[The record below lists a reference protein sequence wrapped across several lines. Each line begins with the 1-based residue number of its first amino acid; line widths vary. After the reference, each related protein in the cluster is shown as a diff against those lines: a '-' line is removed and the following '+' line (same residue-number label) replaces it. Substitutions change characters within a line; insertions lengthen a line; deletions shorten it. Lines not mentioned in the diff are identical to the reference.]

1 MRKAAAEGRL
11 PSRRTGSGQRIFEQA
26 DLDLYLGRPAAGR
39 TPSARIEALYCRV
52 SGSAGQESSLANQEA
67 MLRESATGA
76 VYRVYK
82 DRGSGLR
89 EKLAGL
95 DRLLDDVARGHFTV
109 VRVVWRDRL
118 ARFGVVWI
126 ERYLSVVGVTV
137 EVLRE
142 QGEISLA
149 EELMDDFMALL
160 ASFSGRF
167 YRLRSKQNQR
177 RLLDDAGA
185 RLGRDEQ

>member
-1 MRKAAAEGRL
+1 M
-11 PSRRTGSGQRIFEQA
+11 
-26 DLDLYLGRPAAGR
+26 
-39 TPSARIEALYCRV
+39 

-95 DRLLDDVARGHFTV
+95 DRLLDDAARGHFTV

>member
-1 MRKAAAEGRL
+1 M
-11 PSRRTGSGQRIFEQA
+11 
-26 DLDLYLGRPAAGR
+26 
-39 TPSARIEALYCRV
+39 
-52 SGSAGQESSLANQEA
+52 
-67 MLRESATGA
+67 
-76 VYRVYK
+76 
-82 DRGSGLR
+82 
-89 EKLAGL
+89 
-95 DRLLDDVARGHFTV
+95 
-109 VRVVWRDRL
+109 
-118 ARFGVVWI
+118 VWI

>member
-1 MRKAAAEGRL
+1 M
-11 PSRRTGSGQRIFEQA
+11 
-26 DLDLYLGRPAAGR
+26 
-39 TPSARIEALYCRV
+39 
-52 SGSAGQESSLANQEA
+52 SGSTGQESSLTHQEA

-89 EKLAGL
+89 EKRAGL
-95 DRLLDDVARGHFTV
+95 DRLLDDAARGHFTV

-142 QGEISLA
+142 QIWRSAPSSMLRC
-149 EELMDDFMALL
+149 
-160 ASFSGRF
+160 ASAGTRPV
-167 YRLRSKQNQR
+167 RLRAGRGIAVSVVVFR
-177 RLLDDAGA
+177 PRLPLRG
-185 RLGRDEQ
+185 